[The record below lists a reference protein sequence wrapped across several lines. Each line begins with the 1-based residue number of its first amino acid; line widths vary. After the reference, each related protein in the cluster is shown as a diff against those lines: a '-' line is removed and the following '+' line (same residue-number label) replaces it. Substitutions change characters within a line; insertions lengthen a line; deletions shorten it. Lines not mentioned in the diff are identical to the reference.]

1 MQFALKNIA
10 KTTFRISNKI
20 IWLSSLIVG
29 VLIALP
35 KFAGIRS
42 DLYEALITCALFF
55 LFTLLVWYYNIRT
68 LPVFSQKPDDNKF
81 LIKRLMK
88 GLFFALMLMFVLVC
102 AQQYLFSYSNFWPNV
117 LMLEVKGILIYLA
130 FFMFINFFYESYLN
144 QQVGIELER
153 AKSENLLAQFE
164 LLRQQVN
171 PHFLFNSLNTLK
183 YMVESNDKQAVNFIL
198 KLSDIYRFTLES
210 RKMDLIRLSEE
221 LKILDSYMYLLK
233 ARFED
238 GIDLS
243 ININRTNLSTLIPP
257 FTLQLLIE
265 NCIKHNIVSLD
276 HPLHISLYSEDH
288 FIVVENKLQPK
299 KVAEVSTGLGLQN
312 INNRYIQFLQ
322 KKIEVIPNDTFF
334 TVKLPVIYEY
344 PHN

>member
-1 MQFALKNIA
+1 MTK
-10 KTTFRISNKI
+10 KTFTISNKI
-20 IWLSSLIVG
+20 IWLSSLIVA

-42 DLYEALITCALFF
+42 NLYEALITCALFF

-68 LPVFSQKPDDNKF
+68 LPVFSSRTDNNF
-81 LIKRLMK
+81 LIRRLIK
-88 GLFFALMLMFVLVC
+88 GLLFELVLMFVLVS
-102 AQQYLFSYSNFWPNV
+102 AQQYLLSHPDFWSNV
-117 LMLEVKGILIYLA
+117 LMLEVKGILIYLT
-130 FFMFINFFYESYLN
+130 FLMFINFFYQSYLN

-164 LLRQQVN
+164 LLKQQVN

-210 RKMDLIRLSEE
+210 RKMDLIGLSAE
-221 LKILDSYMYLLK
+221 LKILDAYMYLLK
-233 ARFED
+233 ARFEE
-238 GIDLS
+238 GIDLM
-243 ININRTNLSTLIPP
+243 ININQKHYSTFIPP

-276 HPLHISLYSEDH
+276 HPLHISLYSEKD
-288 FIVVENKLQPK
+288 FIIVENKLQPK
-299 KVAEVSTGLGLQN
+299 KVTESSTGLGLQN
-312 INNRYIQFLQ
+312 INNRYIQFLD
-322 KKIEVIPNDTFF
+322 KKIEVVANDTFF
-334 TVKLPVIYEY
+334 TIKLPVIYEY
-344 PHN
+344 HHN

>member
-1 MQFALKNIA
+1 MA
-10 KTTFRISNKI
+10 
-20 IWLSSLIVG
+20 

-35 KFAGIRS
+35 KFAGIHS
-42 DLYEALITCALFF
+42 NLYEALITCALFF

-68 LPVFSQKPDDNKF
+68 LPVFSPKPGDNNF
-81 LIKRLMK
+81 LYKRLIK
-88 GLFFALMLMFVLVC
+88 GLFFELALMFVLVC
-102 AQQYLFSYSNFWPNV
+102 AQHFLLSTPDFWPNV
-117 LMLEVKGILIYLA
+117 LMFEVKGILICLT

-210 RKMDLIRLSEE
+210 RKMDLIKLSDEM
-221 LKILDSYMYLLK
+221 KILEAYLYLLK
-233 ARFED
+233 ARFEE

-243 ININRTNLSTLIPP
+243 ININQKHYSTLIPP

-276 HPLHISLYSEDH
+276 HPLHVSMYSEED
-288 FIVVENKLQPK
+288 FIIVENKLQQK

-312 INNRYIQFLQ
+312 INNRYIQFLN
-322 KKIEVIPNDTFF
+322 KKIEVVASDTFF
-334 TVKLPVIYEY
+334 TIKLPVIYEY
-344 PHN
+344 HHN